1 MRKRLSFP
9 VILLLFW
16 LLLAAAGPLALSLH
30 PSEIHLERRLE
41 GPSSVFPLGTDEL
54 GRDLL
59 SRIVFGSRLSLK
71 LTMVSLSLS
80 LLLGGL
86 LGALA
91 GFKGGVA
98 DIAISRLIDVLLAL
112 PGILLA
118 ILILAFFRRGE
129 YSLVLAL
136 TISSWVGYARTARA
150 MARQLRGQSF
160 IEAASLSGGGFVFIF
175 RKHLLPNIFP
185 VLAAQATVG
194 AASII
199 MAESGLSFL
208 GLGVP
213 PPIPSLG
220 GILTNG
226 CDYMLEAPHI
236 IVFTS
241 ISMLSVLWGLYKL
254 SDDLR
259 TMRV

>member
-1 MRKRLSFP
+1 MRIEPSIPL
-9 VILLLFW
+9 ILLVLW
-16 LLLAAAGPLALSLH
+16 LLLTILGPVFMAFH
-30 PSEIHLERRLE
+30 PSDIHLENRLE
-41 GPSSVFPLGTDEL
+41 SPSRRFLLGTDEL

-59 SRIVFGSRLSLK
+59 SRIIAGSRLSLK
-71 LTMVSLSLS
+71 LTAISLILS
-80 LLLGGL
+80 LLIGGL
-86 LGALA
+86 LGSLA
-91 GFKGGVA
+91 GYRGGVS
-98 DIAISRLIDVLLAL
+98 DFAICRLIEVLLAL

-129 YSLVLAL
+129 YALVLAL
-136 TISSWVGYARTARA
+136 TVTSWVGYARTSRA
-150 MARQLRGQSF
+150 MAMQLRTENFMES
-160 IEAASLSGGGFVFIF
+160 ARLSGAGFLFIF

-213 PPIPSLG
+213 PPAPSLG
-220 GILTNG
+220 SILSNG

-236 IVFTS
+236 IVITS
-241 ISMLSVLWGLYKL
+241 FSLLSVLWGLYKL

-259 TMRV
+259 SMKG